1 MSAKEK
7 SKRAAN
13 DPLKN
18 ANSSKRDAWFKASPD
33 RWKVSTV
40 MEWGGDRAMASE
52 LSVVI
57 MDADPSQWPAMEKK
71 LVAVLN
77 DKTCTDAARDWVC
90 RMLRLVGSPACVP
103 ALKPML
109 ADPKQA
115 DRARYA
121 LEMIPGKEVDA
132 ALQEALGK
140 LSGDARKGLEGTI
153 EARKQCGT
161 V

>member
-1 MSAKEK
+1 MSAKNK
-7 SKRAAN
+7 SKRAAS

-18 ANSSKRDAWFKASPD
+18 ANASKRDAWFKESPD
-33 RWKVSTV
+33 RWKVATV

-52 LSVVI
+52 LATVI

-71 LVAVLN
+71 LVGVLA
-77 DKTCTDAARDWVC
+77 DASCTDAARDWVC
-90 RMLRLVGSPACVP
+90 RMLRLIGSPACLP
-103 ALKPML
+103 ALKPLL

-132 ALQEALGK
+132 ALDAALGK
-140 LSGDARKGLEGTI
+140 CSGGARKALEGTI
-153 EARKQCGT
+153 AAREQFGG
-161 V
+161 